1 MRVLYPHSLPNRM
14 LSGFLFFVGVILYF
28 DFVCI
33 RVYVC
38 AHVRAHSCV
47 FETFVSVSILRA
59 RGLQI
64 GGQKRVRWPK
74 LKPITLF
81 STYPFKSM
89 WSQIWIFSIFHQA
102 LNLNNVYI
110 YFSLKIWPL
119 AVQYIPSGEI

>member
-1 MRVLYPHSLPNRM
+1 MFKRRRLGLYFLLVLYFILI
-14 LSGFLFFVGVILYF
+14 LFA
-28 DFVCI
+28 
-33 RVYVC
+33 YVC
-38 AHVRAHSCV
+38 MCAHMYVHTHVCLKPLCL
-47 FETFVSVSILRA
+47 SILRA